1 MKKTRKIFWIIIT
14 FFLILNFTSF
24 ALAEDNT
31 DISGKGANDIISAGS
46 KWLSLG
52 STDDNTL
59 GSTDDNTSVMSFAN
73 QLVGIGQVLVSV
85 GVATILIVT
94 AIMAIRW
101 ITATPDKQAKL
112 KQQLIGLVVSIIV
125 IFGAVGIWNVV
136 RGIMGNI
143 ENSLGQNNNQN
154 TVYFANL
161 NSDIK

>member
-1 MKKTRKIFWIIIT
+1 MKKTRKIFWLIIT

-24 ALAEDNT
+24 ALAGDNT

-52 STDDNTL
+52 STDDNT
-59 GSTDDNTSVMSFAN
+59 SVMSFAN
-73 QLVGIGQVLVSV
+73 QLVGIGQVLVAI
-85 GVATILIVT
+85 GTATILIIT
-94 AIMAIRW
+94 AIMAIKW